1 MIDRTEVLRQLVR
14 IDTTSGNER
23 AGIEIIAAILESAGV
38 EFRIIS
44 KDETRPNLVARLQGR
59 GTAPP
64 LLLQGHIDV
73 VPVTGQQWTH
83 DPFSA
88 DLADGFIWGR
98 GTLDMK
104 GPVVMMLDAFL
115 RASVSPTPPAGD
127 ILLVVVSDEETQGTY
142 GARFLVEEHAG
153 IFDGVRY
160 CIGEFGG
167 FPFNL
172 DGTTF
177 YPIQIAERIGVGF
190 ELTIDGP
197 AGHGSMPIRGGS
209 MAKLGRI
216 LIDLDRRRLPVHL
229 TAPTRLMVEALAEHT
244 TGTTR
249 AALRRLSDERT
260 AGAAMSVLRSQLRMF
275 EPMFRNTVSP
285 TVVSGGDKHNVI
297 PAEVTLGLDGR
308 MLPGMTVETFT
319 SELRKIVGAD
329 CRIRTITDG
338 AATPAEPDLG
348 LFPLLSEIIV
358 SQAPDAVPIPFLL
371 PAVTDGRWFAQLGIQ
386 PYGFTP
392 ITLPEGFDFQRTVH
406 AADERLPI
414 EALTF
419 GAEAM
424 YSLLSRYDGAV
435 T

>member
-1 MIDRTEVLRQLVR
+1 VIDRTGVLRQLVR

-23 AGIEIIAAILESAGV
+23 PGIEVIAAILESAGV
-38 EFRIIS
+38 DFRIMS
-44 KDETRPNLVARLQGR
+44 KDENRPNLVARLPGR

-83 DPFSA
+83 DPFSG
-88 DLADGFIWGR
+88 DVADGFIWGR

-104 GPVVMMLDAFL
+104 GPVVMMLDALL
-115 RASVSPTPPAGD
+115 RASASPTPPAGD
-127 ILLVVVSDEETQGTY
+127 ILFVVVSDEETQGTY
-142 GARFLVEEHAG
+142 GARFLVEEHASV
-153 IFDGVRY
+153 FDGVRY

-167 FPFNL
+167 FPFRL

-190 ELTIDGP
+190 ELTVEGP
-197 AGHGSMPIRGGS
+197 AGHGSMPIQGGS

-216 LIDLDRRRLPVHL
+216 LTALDRRRLPVHL
-229 TAPTRLMVEALAEHT
+229 TTPTRLMVEALAEHT

-249 AALRRLSDERT
+249 AVLRRLLDERT
-260 AGAAMSVLRSQLRMF
+260 AVLALRVLRSRLGMF

-308 MLPGMTVETFT
+308 MLPGMTVEAFT
-319 SELRKIVGAD
+319 EELREIVGAE
-329 CRIRTITDG
+329 CQIRTITDG
-338 AATPAEPDLG
+338 AATPADPDLG

-358 SQAPDAVPIPFLL
+358 SQAPQAVPVPFLL

-406 AADERLPI
+406 AADERIPV

-424 YSLLSRYDGAV
+424 HSLLSRYDGV